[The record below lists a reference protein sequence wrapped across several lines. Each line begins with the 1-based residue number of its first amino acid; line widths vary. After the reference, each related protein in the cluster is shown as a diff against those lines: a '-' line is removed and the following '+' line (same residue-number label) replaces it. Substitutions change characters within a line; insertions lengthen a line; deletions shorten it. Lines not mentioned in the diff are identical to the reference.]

1 VRLRLLVLSLS
12 YPESASS
19 TELPDTVRAQEPA
32 EVIAAVDL
40 GSNSFHMVVARVD
53 HGQLVII
60 DRLREMVRLASG
72 LSANGRL
79 NEESQQRALAALRKF
94 GQRLREMRADQ
105 VRVVGT
111 NTLRRARN
119 AAGFLAAVEEA
130 LGHPVEVIS
139 GIEEARLIYTGVSHS
154 CSAIEGRTLVLD
166 IGGGSTELIIGSG
179 YEPEHLES
187 LFIGCV
193 GLSRRFFED
202 GKLSEKR
209 FQRARLTARMEL
221 RAIAARFREIGWQR
235 AVGSSGTVRATAE
248 IASGLGASDGVL
260 TPESVAQIMAQMAKA
275 RRLEN
280 LKLPALSPERA
291 PVLPGGIAILI
302 ETMTEL
308 DVPSLEISDG
318 ALREGLLF
326 DMLGRMR
333 HEDVRERT
341 VRAIQ
346 ARYHVDLA
354 QAQRVE
360 QTAAALLVQV
370 AQAWSLTEPSHAQLL
385 AWAARL
391 HEVGLD
397 IAHAKYH
404 QHGGYLLANAD
415 LPGFARLDQQ
425 LVAKLVASHRRK
437 LDGLDFSD
445 LPAIWRVPV
454 ARLIVLLRLAVL
466 LNRSRSTTELPPIGL
481 IARERRLEILLP
493 AEWLADNPLTEAD
506 LEQERS
512 WLESAGYELGIA
524 ESPAAQLASAS

>member
-1 VRLRLLVLSLS
+1 MNS
-12 YPESASS
+12 
-19 TELPDTVRAQEPA
+19 QQPA
-32 EVIAAVDL
+32 EVLAAVDL

-72 LSANGRL
+72 LTRNGRL
-79 NEESQQRALAALRKF
+79 SEDSQQRALATLRRF

-119 AAGFLAAVEEA
+119 ASSFLAAVEEA
-130 LGHPVEVIS
+130 LGRPVEVIS
-139 GIEEARLIYTGVSHS
+139 GIEEARLIYAGVSHS
-154 CSAIEGRTLVLD
+154 SSVADGRTLVVD
-166 IGGGSTELIIGSG
+166 IGGGSTELIVGSG

-202 GKLSEKR
+202 GKISEKR
-209 FQRARLTARMEL
+209 FHRARLVARMEL
-221 RAIAARFREIGWQR
+221 RTIATHFRDLGWQR

-248 IASGLGASDGVL
+248 IASALGASGEGVL
-260 TPESVAQIMAQMAKA
+260 TAAGVTEIMAQMIKA
-275 RRLEN
+275 RRLEH
-280 LKLPALSPERA
+280 LKLPALSQERA
-291 PVLPGGIAILI
+291 PVLPGGIAILL
-302 ETMTEL
+302 EVMSEL
-308 DVPSLEISDG
+308 RLDALEISDG

-326 DMLGRMR
+326 DMLGRLR

-346 ARYHVDLA
+346 ARYHVDGA

-360 QTAAALLVQV
+360 QTATSL
-370 AQAWSLTEPSHAQLL
+370 LTEVAKPWQLDAPGYSQLL

-425 LVAKLVASHRRK
+425 LVARLVAFHRRK
-437 LDGLDFSD
+437 LDGLNVAD
-445 LPAIWRVPV
+445 LPTAWRLPIV
-454 ARLIVLLRLAVL
+454 RLIVLLRLAVL
-466 LNRSRSTTELPPIGL
+466 LNRSRSTTDLPPIHL
-481 IARERRLEILLP
+481 LATEDRLTILVP
-493 AEWLADNPLTEAD
+493 AEWLAANPLTEAD
-506 LEQERS
+506 LLQES
-512 WLESAGYELGIA
+512 DWLKNVGYDLRIDAVG
-524 ESPAAQLASAS
+524 AAQLASAS